1 MGLMN
6 LAEIMDKSIEI
17 LKKYLTTIIM
27 FSIGYGVIMF
37 LGLIIFTIG
46 ASIFAAI
53 ALGMIDNV
61 VFTVIVISILVLIVL
76 GFSLTV
82 NIGII
87 KITEQEFY
95 GERIYAS
102 NAVGETFKNIF
113 KVLGITSIAVLLF
126 IPVIGIFSVPTYLI
140 YKFFEAN
147 SGLMGENPFGIIMFV
162 VITIIC
168 ILAATAIIIG
178 YVTMFSFSLQVLTI
192 EKKGVINSV
201 KRSFKLVKN
210 NFWKIYGCIV
220 LFGITV
226 YAIRYSIMS
235 FWALITSIIFML
247 LKFFSVQQD
256 YTTFI
261 TMALTYSNWPIS
273 LISWCIISPLGTIML
288 SVLYF
293 NQRFKKEGYDMF
305 LKLKEIEKSQER
317 DELDASLKLNK
328 SL

>member
-178 YVTMFSFSLQVLTI
+178 YVTMFSFSLQVAVI
-192 EKKGVINSV
+192 EKKGVISSV
-201 KRSFKLVKN
+201 KRSFNLVKN
-210 NFWKIYGCIV
+210 NFWKMYGCVI

-247 LKFFSVQQD
+247 LKFFSVQQNF
-256 YTTFI
+256 TTFL
-261 TMALTYSNWPIS
+261 TMALTYSKWPIS

>member
-247 LKFFSVQQD
+247 LKFFSVQQN
-256 YTTFI
+256 YTTFL

-305 LKLKEIEKSQER
+305 LKLKEIEKIQER

>member
-247 LKFFSVQQD
+247 LKFFSVQQNF
-256 YTTFI
+256 TTFL

-305 LKLKEIEKSQER
+305 LKLKEIQKSQER

>member
-1 MGLMN
+1 
-6 LAEIMDKSIEI
+6 
-17 LKKYLTTIIM
+17 
-27 FSIGYGVIMF
+27 
-37 LGLIIFTIG
+37 
-46 ASIFAAI
+46 
-53 ALGMIDNV
+53 
-61 VFTVIVISILVLIVL
+61 
-76 GFSLTV
+76 
-82 NIGII
+82 
-87 KITEQEFY
+87 
-95 GERIYAS
+95 
-102 NAVGETFKNIF
+102 
-113 KVLGITSIAVLLF
+113 
-126 IPVIGIFSVPTYLI
+126 
-140 YKFFEAN
+140 
-147 SGLMGENPFGIIMFV
+147 MGENPFGIIMFV

-247 LKFFSVQQD
+247 LKFFSVQQNF
-256 YTTFI
+256 TTFL

>member
-247 LKFFSVQQD
+247 LKFFSVQQNF
-256 YTTFI
+256 TTFL